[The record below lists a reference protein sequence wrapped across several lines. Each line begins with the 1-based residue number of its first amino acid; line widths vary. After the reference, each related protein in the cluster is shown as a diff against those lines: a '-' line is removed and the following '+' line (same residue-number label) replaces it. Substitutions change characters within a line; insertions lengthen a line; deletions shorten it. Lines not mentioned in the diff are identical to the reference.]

1 VKMRWSAREVLAP
14 GSRVPA
20 GVEVGKKGVKGEDA
34 EARRVFLRIYILLVS
49 LIFSV
54 LLKLFL
60 FLLSSKKCKSRKSI
74 NENSMKKFNW

>member
-1 VKMRWSAREVLAP
+1 VLAP

-49 LIFSV
+49 LIFFSV
-54 LLKLFL
+54 IEAF
-60 FLLSSKKCKSRKSI
+60 SI
-74 NENSMKKFNW
+74 LAEL